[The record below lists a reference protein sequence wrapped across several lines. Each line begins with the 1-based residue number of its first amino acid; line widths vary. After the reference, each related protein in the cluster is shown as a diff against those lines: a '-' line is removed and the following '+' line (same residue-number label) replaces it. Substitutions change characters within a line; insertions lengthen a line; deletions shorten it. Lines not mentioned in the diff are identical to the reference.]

1 MEDRLVGGEEREGR
15 FTMRNGRES
24 DNGVPT
30 IRIYGTEVN
39 GERINVGA
47 IFKRYDNCSLNRL

>member
-1 MEDRLVGGEEREGR
+1 MEDRLVGDEEREGR

-24 DNGVPT
+24 DNEVPT
-30 IRIYGTEVN
+30 IRVYGTEVN

-47 IFKRYDNCSLNRL
+47 IFKR